1 MLDRRRFLASTVTGG
16 LVAGL
21 TLKHDLFAQLEQI
34 PNALPDSKKFAANED
49 AYWPELRKQFLIPAD
64 EV

>member
-21 TLKHDLFAQLEQI
+21 ALKHDLFAQLEQI
-34 PNALPDSKKFAANED
+34 PSALPDSNKFAGNED
-49 AYWPELRKQFLIPAD
+49 AYSGRIAKTVPHPRR
-64 EV
+64 